1 MPFSYICAI
10 ILVNK
15 RCSDASNERQ
25 RHNQTQQFLL
35 IFAGLLFLIAV
46 LLPLMYILLPKGKT
60 VSIRYY
66 ENTLILH
73 PGSIRK

>member
-25 RHNQTQQFLL
+25 RHNQTQHVSLDFCRS
-35 IFAGLLFLIAV
+35 AVSDRCVIAAYARSAAQGENGIHQV
-46 LLPLMYILLPKGKT
+46 L
-60 VSIRYY
+60 
-66 ENTLILH
+66 
-73 PGSIRK
+73 